1 MGWRVGARKGSA
13 CLALQLKGFS
23 GKRLPVQAQETPLP
37 MPETRPSSVLF
48 VCLGNIC
55 RSPLAE
61 GVMTAVLKERGCDN
75 GIVIDSAGTN
85 GYHTGE
91 APDRRSIAVAA
102 KYGIDI
108 SNQRCRQLE
117 AADFTKFDLI
127 LGMDRGNLAA
137 IHRRKPAQGRAG
149 IGMFSAVALGRDIE
163 IPDPYYG
170 GPEDFEQ
177 VYRMI
182 LAASQAFAERF

>member
-1 MGWRVGARKGSA
+1 
-13 CLALQLKGFS
+13 
-23 GKRLPVQAQETPLP
+23 
-37 MPETRPSSVLF
+37 MPRTRPSSVLF

-61 GVMTAVLKERGCDN
+61 GVMMAVLGERGRDN

-102 KYGIDI
+102 KYGLDI
-108 SNQRCRQLE
+108 SAQRCRQLE
-117 AADFTKFDLI
+117 PADFTKFDLI

-137 IHRRKPAQGRAG
+137 IRRRMPAGGTAD
-149 IGMFSAVALGRDIE
+149 IGMFSAIALGKDIE

-182 LAASQAFAERF
+182 LAASQSLAERF